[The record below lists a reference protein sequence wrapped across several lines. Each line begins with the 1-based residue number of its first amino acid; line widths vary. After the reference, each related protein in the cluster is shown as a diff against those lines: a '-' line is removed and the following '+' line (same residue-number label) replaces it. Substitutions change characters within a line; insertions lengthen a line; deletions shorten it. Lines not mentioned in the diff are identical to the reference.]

1 MVTSLPHIP
10 IMVDEIISILNIES
24 NDIVLDATIGFGG
37 HAKYILPL
45 LVKGQYIGVDQD
57 DAAIS
62 YCQSHISDSKLTL
75 IHENYANIFN
85 HPLLG
90 SQLKFS
96 KVILDLGFSSYQ
108 LDQSGR
114 GFSFMG
120 DEPLDMR
127 LSLKSELTAA
137 NVLNSYTHQQ
147 LSDLFYYY
155 GDLIHNKRLVD
166 LIIKQRPLT
175 STAQLFK
182 LIKQSYRFQRRSLL
196 MKTASQVFQAIRI
209 EVNDEL
215 NQLTCFLES
224 LPQFLRHDARIA
236 ILTFHS
242 GEDRLVKNIVK
253 NHLNYKKINKK
264 VIVATAGEIKA
275 NSRAKPAKLRGVLY
289 SK

>member
-37 HAKYILPL
+37 HATHILPL
-45 LVKGQYIGVDQD
+45 LTDGQYIGVDQD
-57 DAAIS
+57 DAAIA
-62 YCQSHISDSKLTL
+62 YCQTHIADSKLVL
-75 IHENYANIFN
+75 IHDNYASIFD
-85 HPLLG
+85 HELFS

-137 NVLNSYTHQQ
+137 DVLNSYKHQQ

-155 GDLIHNKRLVD
+155 GDLIHNKRLVE

-182 LIKQSYRFQRRSLL
+182 LIKQSYCFQRRSLL
-196 MKTASQVFQAIRI
+196 MKTASLVFQALRI

-215 NQLTCFLES
+215 NQLTSFLES
-224 LPQFLRHDARIA
+224 LPQFLMHDARIA

-242 GEDRLVKNIVK
+242 GEDRLVKKLVNH
-253 NHLNYKKINKK
+253 HLNYKKINKK
-264 VIVATAGEIKA
+264 VIVASSAEIKA
-275 NSRAKPAKLRGVLY
+275 NSRAKPAKLRGVLFF
-289 SK
+289 K